1 MQEQVTIF
9 FSPLAVSS
17 ALGCNALPEL
27 RLYAVF
33 DSLTALAYCSIALF
47 LVYFTRQGS
56 HSKIFRLFA
65 VVFFA
70 WGAAKL
76 TEVWTLWHSIYWLSV
91 TLKAAIALISLLLAA
106 VALALIPKA
115 VTESGLKQ
123 KENFQ
128 QHSLKKVEENQ
139 HQHDIQKGELAKE
152 SIDLYPSD
160 IIVDR
165 ALALNSLNEQLEK
178 EIADRQRVEEK
189 LQLTQFAI
197 DRSADAVFWIGPD
210 GKFLYVNDAACS
222 SLGYSAAELLSMTVH
237 DINPDFP
244 QTAWSL
250 HWKVLRRCGSVN
262 IEVHHLTKYGRI
274 FPVEITIDHLEFNG
288 KEYQCAFARDISE
301 RKRIEAALGER
312 EEEFR
317 SLVSSIPGAVYRCS
331 AAGRS
336 RVTFISSGIEAI
348 SGYPAANF
356 MVRPVQGFLSIVH
369 PNDVQHIETTIDR
382 AIKTKQPYMIEYRL
396 IHCNGNVRWVSEKGQ
411 AIFNAAGQVL
421 SLNGAIF
428 DITERKAAED
438 ALRLSEAIANNR
450 AQQLEIALKELRET
464 QAHLI
469 HTEKM
474 SSLGQMVAGVAHEIN
489 NPVSFIYGNISYAS
503 QYVRD
508 LLQLV
513 ELYQK
518 YYPQPPVEIQECI
531 DNIDLE
537 FLREDLLKIFSSM
550 KMGADRI
557 REIVLSLRNF
567 SRLDDSVKK
576 AENIHEGIDNTLLI
590 LHNKLRARADYPEIE
605 VIKDYGKLPLIE
617 CYAGQLNQVFMNL
630 LSNSIDALEDAC
642 NQKRRSS
649 PKASLTATGGGD
661 WKPTISIRTEALNE
675 NTICIRIADNA
686 IGMTEDVRTRLFD
699 PFFTTK
705 PMGKGTGLGLAISY
719 RIVAEKHGGALSCRS
734 AVGEGTE
741 FAIVIPLGIS
751 PTEVSRL

>member
-9 FSPLAVSS
+9 FSTLPVSS
-17 ALGCNALPEL
+17 ALCCNALPEL

-33 DSLTALAYCSIALF
+33 DSLTALAYCSIALC

-56 HSKIFRLFA
+56 HSKIFRLLA

-70 WGAAKL
+70 WSAAKL

-91 TLKAAIALISLLLAA
+91 TLKAASALISWLLAA
-106 VALALIPKA
+106 VALALMPKA
-115 VTESGLKQ
+115 LAESGLKQ
-123 KENFQ
+123 KENFPQ
-128 QHSLKKVEENQ
+128 LSLKQVEENQ
-139 HQHDIQKGELAKE
+139 HEHDIQKGELAKQ
-152 SIDLYPSD
+152 SIDIYPSD
-160 IIVDR
+160 TIVVDR
-165 ALALNSLNEQLEK
+165 TLALSSLNEQLEK

-197 DRSADAVFWIGPD
+197 DRSADAVFWIGAD

-244 QTAWSL
+244 ETAWSL
-250 HWKVLRRCGSVN
+250 HWKVLKRCGSVN
-262 IEVHHLTKYGRI
+262 IEVHHVTKYGRI
-274 FPVEITIDHLEFNG
+274 FPVEITIDYLEFNG

-301 RKRIEAALGER
+301 RKRIEAALRER

-336 RVTFISSGIEAI
+336 NVTFISSGIEAI

-356 MVRPVQGFLSIVH
+356 MVKPVQAFPNIVH
-369 PNDVQHIETTIDR
+369 PDDAEASQKTIDQ

-396 IHCNGNVRWVSEKGQ
+396 IHCDGNVRWVAEKGQ
-411 AIFNAAGQVL
+411 AIFNAAGEVL

-438 ALRLSEAIANNR
+438 ALRLSEALANNR

-474 SSLGQMVAGVAHEIN
+474 SSLGQMLAGVAHEIN

-518 YYPQPPVEIQECI
+518 YYPQPTVELQECI
-531 DNIDLE
+531 ENIDLE

-576 AENIHEGIDNTLLI
+576 PENIHEGIDNTLLI
-590 LHNKLRARADYPEIE
+590 LHNKLRARADYPEIQ

-642 NQKRRSS
+642 NQKRLS
-649 PKASLTATGGGD
+649 GGGD
-661 WKPTISIRTEALNE
+661 WKPTISIRTEALNG
-675 NTICIRIADNA
+675 NSICIRIADNA
-686 IGMTEDVRTRLFD
+686 IGMTEEVRSRLFD

-705 PMGKGTGLGLAISY
+705 PIGKGTGLGLAISY
-719 RIVAEKHGGALSCRS
+719 RIVAEKHAGALSCRS
-734 AVGEGTE
+734 TVGEGTE
-741 FAIVIPLGIS
+741 FAIEIPL
-751 PTEVSRL
+751 

>member
-1 MQEQVTIF
+1 MQEQLTIF
-9 FSPLAVSS
+9 FSTLPVSWAIKCG
-17 ALGCNALPEL
+17 ALDEL

-33 DSLTALAYCSIALF
+33 DSVTALVYGFVALSLVWATRQSSYRKIAL
-47 LVYFTRQGS
+47 
-56 HSKIFRLFA
+56 LFA
-65 VVFFA
+65 VGFLSC
-70 WGAAKL
+70 GAAQL
-76 TEVWTLWHSIYWLSV
+76 TAVWTMTHSIYWLSL

-106 VALALIPKA
+106 VAVPPVHKLFA
-115 VTESGLKQ
+115 ESGLHLTKNLSQEPLKQ
-123 KENFQ
+123 
-128 QHSLKKVEENQ
+128 LTENQ
-139 HQHDIQKGELAKE
+139 QSLGMETGKLLQLPIAEANEDT
-152 SIDLYPSD
+152 
-160 IIVDR
+160 IVDR
-165 ALALNSLNEQLEK
+165 TLTLNSLNEQLEK
-178 EIADRQRVEEK
+178 EIADRLLVEEK

-197 DRSADAVFWIGPD
+197 DRSADAVFWIGSD

-222 SLGYSAAELLSMTVH
+222 SLGYSVTELLALSVH

-244 QTAWSL
+244 ETAWNL
-250 HWKVLRRCGSVN
+250 HWTVLKRCGSVN

-274 FPVEITIDHLEFNG
+274 FPVEITIDHLQFNG

-301 RKRIEAALGER
+301 RKRIEAALRER
-312 EEEFR
+312 EQEFR
-317 SLVSSIPGAVYRCS
+317 SLVSNIPGAVYRCS

-336 RVTFISSGIEAI
+336 IVTFISSGIEAI

-356 MVRPVQGFLSIVH
+356 TLQPVQAFGSIVH
-369 PNDVQHIETTIDR
+369 PDDAQEIDKIIAKAIE
-382 AIKTKQPYMIEYRL
+382 TKQPYTLEYRL
-396 IHCNGNVRWVSEKGQ
+396 IHSDGNLRWVAEKGQ
-411 AIFNAAGQVL
+411 AIFNTAGKVL

-428 DITERKAAED
+428 DMTERKAAED

-503 QYVRD
+503 QYMRD

-518 YYPQPPVEIQECI
+518 HYPQPTVEVQEYI
-531 DNIDLE
+531 ENIDLE
-537 FLREDLLKIFSSM
+537 FLREDLGKILSSM

-567 SRLDDSVKK
+567 SRLDNSAKQP
-576 AENIHEGIDNTLLI
+576 ANLHEGIDNTLLI
-590 LHNKLRARADYPEIE
+590 LHNKLRARAEYPEIKI
-605 VIKDYGKLPLIE
+605 IKNYGTVPLIE

-642 NQKRRSS
+642 KQKKRSS
-649 PKASLTATGGGD
+649 PTASQTGSGD
-661 WKPTISIRTEALNE
+661 WEPTIRIRTETLNK
-675 NTICIRIADNA
+675 NSICIWIADNA
-686 IGMTEDVRTRLFD
+686 IGMTEDVRSQLFD

-705 PMGKGTGLGLAISY
+705 PIGKGTGLGLAISY
-719 RIVAEKHGGALSCRS
+719 RIIVEKHGGVLICHS
-734 AVGEGTE
+734 VLGEGTE
-741 FAIVIPLGIS
+741 FAIELPL
-751 PTEVSRL
+751 

>member
-1 MQEQVTIF
+1 MQEQLTIF
-9 FSPLAVSS
+9 FSTLALSS
-17 ALGCNALPEL
+17 TLACNVVPEL

-33 DSLTALAYCSIALF
+33 DSLTALAYCSIALS

-56 HSKIFRLFA
+56 HRKIFRLFA

-91 TLKAAIALISLLLAA
+91 TLKAASALISWLLAA
-106 VALALIPKA
+106 IALALMPKA
-115 VTESGLKQ
+115 LAESGLNQ
-123 KENFQ
+123 KEKFQ
-128 QHSLKKVEENQ
+128 QISLKEVEENQ
-139 HQHDIQKGELAKE
+139 HQHDIEKGELAKQALNFY
-152 SIDLYPSD
+152 SSD
-160 IIVDR
+160 TIVDR
-165 ALALNSLNEQLEK
+165 TLALNSLNEQLEK
-178 EIADRQRVEEK
+178 EIADRHRVEEK

-197 DRSADAVFWIGPD
+197 DRSADAIFWIGPD
-210 GKFLYVNDAACS
+210 GKFLYVNDAACT
-222 SLGYSAAELLSMTVH
+222 SLGYSEAELLSMTVH

-250 HWKVLRRCGSVN
+250 HWKVLKRCGSVN

-274 FPVEITIDHLEFNG
+274 FPVEITINHLEYNG

-301 RKRIEAALGER
+301 RKRIEAALRER

-317 SLVSSIPGAVYRCS
+317 SLVSNIPGAVYRCS

-336 RVTFISSGIEAI
+336 SLTFISSGIEAI

-356 MVRPVQGFLSIVH
+356 MQKPVQAFPSIVH
-369 PNDVQHIETTIDR
+369 PDDVEQIETIIAQ
-382 AIKTKQPYMIEYRL
+382 AIKTKQPYIIEYRL
-396 IHCNGNVRWVSEKGQ
+396 IHCDGNVRWVAEKGQ
-411 AIFNAAGQVL
+411 ALFNADGEVL

-503 QYVRD
+503 QYIRD

-518 YYPQPPVEIQECI
+518 HYPQPVVEVQQCI
-531 DNIDLE
+531 ENIDLE
-537 FLREDLLKIFSSM
+537 FLREDLIKILSSM

-576 AENIHEGIDNTLLI
+576 PTNLHEGIDNTLLI
-590 LHNKLRARADYPEIE
+590 LHNKLRARGDYPEIQI
-605 VIKDYGKLPLIE
+605 IKNYGKIPLIE

-642 NQKRRSS
+642 NQKRR
-649 PKASLTATGGGD
+649 AAAGCDD
-661 WKPTISIRTEALNE
+661 WKPTISIHTEALNE
-675 NTICIRIADNA
+675 NSICIRISDNA
-686 IGMTEDVRTRLFD
+686 IGMTEDVRSRLFD

-719 RIVAEKHGGALSCRS
+719 RIVAEKHAGALSCRS
-734 AVGEGTE
+734 SVGEGTE
-741 FAIVIPLGIS
+741 FAIEIPL
-751 PTEVSRL
+751 

>member
-1 MQEQVTIF
+1 MQEQLTVF
-9 FSPLAVSS
+9 FSTVALSS
-17 ALGCNALPEL
+17 ALGCNALTEL
-27 RLYAVF
+27 RLYAIF

-47 LVYFTRQGS
+47 LVYFSRQGS
-56 HSKIFRLFA
+56 HTKIFRMFA

-76 TEVWTLWHSIYWLSV
+76 TEVWTLWHSICWLSV
-91 TLKAAIALISLLLAA
+91 TLKAASALISLLLAA
-106 VALALIPKA
+106 VALAFMPKA
-115 VTESGLKQ
+115 LAESGLNKT
-123 KENFQ
+123 ENLPQ
-128 QHSLKKVEENQ
+128 LSLKQVEENQ
-139 HQHDIQKGELAKE
+139 HQHDIEKGELAKQ
-152 SIDLYPSD
+152 SIDLYLSD
-160 IIVDR
+160 TIVDR
-165 ALALNSLNEQLEK
+165 ALALNSLNEKLEK

-189 LQLTQFAI
+189 LQLTQCAI
-197 DRSADAVFWIGPD
+197 DRSADAVFWIGPN

-250 HWKVLRRCGSVN
+250 HWNVLKRCGSVN

-288 KEYQCAFARDISE
+288 KEYQCAFARDITE
-301 RKRIEAALGER
+301 RKRIEAALRER
-312 EEEFR
+312 EQEFR

-336 RVTFISSGIEAI
+336 SLTFISSGIEAI

-356 MVRPVQGFLSIVH
+356 MLKPVQAFSSIIH
-369 PNDVQHIETTIDR
+369 PDDLLQIEKIIDL
-382 AIKTKQPYMIEYRL
+382 AVKTKQPYTIEYRL
-396 IHCNGNVRWVSEKGQ
+396 IHCDGNVRWVAEKGQ

-428 DITERKAAED
+428 DMTERKAADD

-513 ELYQK
+513 ELYQRC
-518 YYPQPPVEIQECI
+518 YPQPTVEVQSCI
-531 DNIDLE
+531 EKIDLE
-537 FLREDLLKIFSSM
+537 FLRVDLLKILSSM

-567 SRLDDSVKK
+567 SRLDGSGKK
-576 AENIHEGIDNTLLI
+576 LTNLHEGIDNTLII
-590 LHNKLRARADYPEIE
+590 LHNKLRARGDYPEIK

-649 PKASLTATGGGD
+649 PRASLTAAGD
-661 WKPTISIRTEALNE
+661 DWEPTISIRTEALNE
-675 NTICIRIADNA
+675 NSICIRIADNA
-686 IGMTEDVRTRLFD
+686 IGMTEDVRSRLFD

-705 PMGKGTGLGLAISY
+705 PIGKGTGLGLAISY

-741 FAIVIPLGIS
+741 FAIEIPL
-751 PTEVSRL
+751 

>member
-1 MQEQVTIF
+1 MQITFFLNFMQEQLTIF
-9 FSPLAVSS
+9 FSTLPVSS
-17 ALGCNALPEL
+17 AIGCDALPEL

-33 DSLTALAYCSIALF
+33 DSLTALAYCSLALS

-56 HSKIFRLFA
+56 HSKIGRLLA
-65 VVFFA
+65 IGFFA
-70 WGAAKL
+70 CGAAQL
-76 TEVWTLWHSIYWLSV
+76 TAVWTLWHSIYWLSV
-91 TLKAAIALISLLLAA
+91 TLKAASAVISLLLAA
-106 VALALIPKA
+106 VALALMPKA
-115 VTESGLKQ
+115 LAESGLNQTENLPQLPLKQ
-123 KENFQ
+123 
-128 QHSLKKVEENQ
+128 VEENQ
-139 HQHDIQKGELAKE
+139 EKPDIQTGELAKQ
-152 SIDLYPSD
+152 SIELGNADT
-160 IIVDR
+160 IVDR

-197 DRSADAVFWIGPD
+197 DRSADAVFWMGSD
-210 GKFLYVNDAACS
+210 GKFLYVNDAACC
-222 SLGYSAAELLSMTVH
+222 SLGYSAAELLDMTVH

-244 QTAWSL
+244 ETAWNL
-250 HWKVLRRCGSVN
+250 HWKVLKRCGSVN

-301 RKRIEAALGER
+301 RKRIEAALRER

-336 RVTFISSGIEAI
+336 SLTFISSGIEAI

-356 MVRPVQGFLSIVH
+356 IQKPVQAFPSIVH
-369 PNDVQHIETTIDR
+369 PDDAQQSEKIIDR
-382 AIKTKQPYMIEYRL
+382 AIKTKQPYTIEYRL
-396 IHCNGNVRWVSEKGQ
+396 IHCDGNVRWVAEKGQ

-428 DITERKAAED
+428 DMTERKAAED

-464 QAHLI
+464 QSHLI

-503 QYVRD
+503 QYIRD

-513 ELYQK
+513 ELYQTH
-518 YYPQPPVEIQECI
+518 YPQPTVEVQEYI
-531 DNIDLE
+531 ENIDLE
-537 FLREDLLKIFSSM
+537 FMREDLLKILSSM

-567 SRLDDSVKK
+567 SRLDDSAKK
-576 AENIHEGIDNTLLI
+576 PANIHEGIDNTILI
-590 LHNKLRARADYPEIE
+590 LHNKLRARAEYPEIK

-642 NQKRRSS
+642 NQKRRS
-649 PKASLTATGGGD
+649 AGGGD
-661 WKPTISIRTEALNE
+661 WKPTISIRTEALNA
-675 NTICIRIADNA
+675 NSICIRIADNA
-686 IGMTEDVRTRLFD
+686 IGMTEDVRSRLFD

-719 RIVAEKHGGALSCRS
+719 RIVAEKHGGTLICRS
-734 AVGEGTE
+734 VLGEGTE
-741 FAIVIPLGIS
+741 FAIELPL
-751 PTEVSRL
+751 

>member
-9 FSPLAVSS
+9 FSTLPVSS

-33 DSLTALAYCSIALF
+33 DSLTALAYCSIALC

-56 HSKIFRLFA
+56 HSKIFRLLA
-65 VVFFA
+65 IVFFA
-70 WGAAKL
+70 WSAAKL

-91 TLKAAIALISLLLAA
+91 TLKAASALISWLLAA
-106 VALALIPKA
+106 VALVLMPKA
-115 VTESGLKQ
+115 LAESGLKQ

-128 QHSLKKVEENQ
+128 QLSLKQVEENQ
-139 HQHDIQKGELAKE
+139 HQHDIQKGELAKQ
-152 SIDLYPSD
+152 SIDIYPSD
-160 IIVDR
+160 TIVVDR
-165 ALALNSLNEQLEK
+165 TLALSSLNEQLEK

-197 DRSADAVFWIGPD
+197 DRSADAVFWIGAD

-244 QTAWSL
+244 ETAWSL
-250 HWKVLRRCGSVN
+250 HWKVLKRCGSVN
-262 IEVHHLTKYGRI
+262 IEVHHVTKNGRI
-274 FPVEITIDHLEFNG
+274 FPVEITIDYLEFNG

-301 RKRIEAALGER
+301 RKRIEAALRER

-331 AAGRS
+331 AAVRS
-336 RVTFISSGIEAI
+336 NVTFISSGIEAI

-356 MVRPVQGFLSIVH
+356 MVKPVQAFPSIVH
-369 PNDVQHIETTIDR
+369 PDDAEASQKIIDR

-396 IHCNGNVRWVSEKGQ
+396 IHCDGNVRWVAEKGQ
-411 AIFNAAGQVL
+411 AIFNAAGEVL

-438 ALRLSEAIANNR
+438 ALRLSEALANNR

-474 SSLGQMVAGVAHEIN
+474 SSLGQMLAGVAHEIN

-518 YYPQPPVEIQECI
+518 YYPQPTVELQECI
-531 DNIDLE
+531 ENIDLE

-576 AENIHEGIDNTLLI
+576 PENIHEGIDNTLLI
-590 LHNKLRARADYPEIE
+590 LHNKLRARADYPEIQ

-642 NQKRRSS
+642 NQKRLS
-649 PKASLTATGGGD
+649 GGGD
-661 WKPTISIRTEALNE
+661 WKPTISIRTEALNG
-675 NTICIRIADNA
+675 NSICIRIADNA
-686 IGMTEDVRTRLFD
+686 IGMTEEVRSRLFD

-705 PMGKGTGLGLAISY
+705 PIGKGTGLGLAISY
-719 RIVAEKHGGALSCRS
+719 RIVAEKHAGALSCRS

-741 FAIVIPLGIS
+741 FAIEIPL
-751 PTEVSRL
+751 